1 MSFRESERVLFMA
14 KNPKCKHCQQEILD
28 KTLATKKSNGYY
40 HNSCLEE
47 MELAKRKY
55 KPQENT
61 PRRQFTD
68 MVVEYYV
75 NSGYDKNLIQ
85 WNTIQSQA
93 NKLMK
98 ENSQYTYPSMTYTL
112 WYAMEIEQAPISD
125 DRGIIGLI
133 EFNFDKAKKYY
144 NELEEIKK
152 SIDEFEFED
161 KVVVVNKSFSKK
173 KKYKELTFD

>member
-1 MSFRESERVLFMA
+1 
-14 KNPKCKHCQQEILD
+14 
-28 KTLATKKSNGYY
+28 
-40 HNSCLEE
+40 
-47 MELAKRKY
+47 
-55 KPQENT
+55 
-61 PRRQFTD
+61 
-68 MVVEYYV
+68 
-75 NSGYDKNLIQ
+75 
-85 WNTIQSQA
+85 
-93 NKLMK
+93 
-98 ENSQYTYPSMTYTL
+98 MTYTL

-152 SIDEFEFED
+152 SIDAFEFED